1 LGVGGFN
8 LNSMKFIAEINVMP
22 QKEILDPQGK
32 AVKLGLHNL
41 GIDDVSDVRIGKH
54 ITLALDADSE
64 AAAQQQVETACSK
77 LLANMIMEDYTY
89 SLKEA

>member
-1 LGVGGFN
+1 
-8 LNSMKFIAEINVMP
+8 MP

-54 ITLALDADSE
+54 ITMALDAVNE
-64 AAAQQQVETACSK
+64 AEAKEMVDTACSK
-77 LLANMIMEDYTY
+77 LLANMIMEDYEFT
-89 SLKEA
+89 LKAGE

>member
-1 LGVGGFN
+1 
-8 LNSMKFIAEINVMP
+8 MKFIADINVMP

-54 ITLALDADSE
+54 ITMTLEAATE
-64 AAAQQQVETACSK
+64 AAAQQMVETACSK
-77 LLANMIMEDYTY
+77 LLANMIMEDYTF
-89 SLKEA
+89 SLKGA

>member
-1 LGVGGFN
+1 
-8 LNSMKFIAEINVMP
+8 MKFIAEITVMP

-54 ITLALDADSE
+54 ITMTLDADSE
-64 AAAQQQVETACSK
+64 ADAQQRVETACSK
-77 LLANMIMEDYTY
+77 LLANMIMENYTY
-89 SLKEA
+89 TLKEG

>member
-1 LGVGGFN
+1 
-8 LNSMKFIAEINVMP
+8 MKFIAEINVMP

-54 ITLALDADSE
+54 ITMALEADSE
-64 AAAQQQVETACSK
+64 ADAKQRVETACSK

-89 SLKEA
+89 TLKEG